1 MEFNR
6 RNHQKQQIERTERF
20 TQSEE
25 FRAAD
30 LVTLQDRRQLLET
43 AYRNFE
49 NEHLAL
55 IEDNVQPEDLPV
67 QEQLAEQVETSF
79 LNALGRLRARIHD
92 LTVEIRANDS
102 GANENNNDPPPHL
115 NGDLRLERISI
126 AQFTGDYAQWSEWKA
141 MYDSLVHNVPTLS
154 DTQKF
159 HYLKH
164 SVGGSAEQVLR
175 GWQILGQ
182 NYQAA
187 YDSLVRIY
195 ENKYRI
201 IIAHLEELTNMPKL
215 QIETHEGLRTLVDTT
230 NRVLRQL
237 ASPAIAAPTEHW
249 DYFVVHLLLVRC
261 PPRTLNAWETYHRQ
275 MQMPTLAE
283 LTDFLNQRA
292 MSLLTI
298 GPANGNSNGTQR
310 SKSDTNQNNNKP
322 KQSNQKSEKAPNQNG
337 GQQNS
342 LQCHHCKQPHPMYR
356 CLAFLQLSVSDRK
369 KRVRELNLC
378 DNCFMPGHKA
388 GTKQCRFST
397 CKRCNR
403 NQFHNSL
410 LCDKPGP
417 TVASAQLGTEQLE
430 SNGNAAGTS
439 SGGNR
444 QDFY

>member
-6 RNHQKQQIERTERF
+6 RNHQKRAIERIERF

-25 FRAAD
+25 FQAAD
-30 LVTLQDRRQLLET
+30 LVSLQDRRQLLET

-49 NEHLAL
+49 IEHLAL
-55 IEDNVQPEDLPV
+55 IEESVQPDDLPV
-67 QEQLAEQVETSF
+67 QEQLAEEVETTF
-79 LNALGRLRARIHD
+79 LNALGRLRAKIHD
-92 LTVEIRANDS
+92 LTVEIRVNDPV
-102 GANENNNDPPPHL
+102 ENNNDPPPRM

-126 AQFTGDYAQWSEWKA
+126 SPFTGDYAQWSEWKA

-164 SVGGSAEQVLR
+164 SVSGSAEQVLR
-175 GWQILGQ
+175 GWQILGP

-187 YDSLVRIY
+187 YDSLVNIY

-215 QIETHEGLRTLVDTT
+215 QIETHEGLRSLVDTT

-237 ASPAIAAPTEHW
+237 ASPAIGAPTEHW

-261 PPRTLNAWETYHRQ
+261 PPRTLNAWETFHRE
-275 MQMPTLAE
+275 MQMPSLAE
-283 LTDFLNQRA
+283 LTNFLNQRA

-298 GPANGNSNGTQR
+298 GPSSTNTNGAQR
-310 SKSDTNQNNNKP
+310 SKSDTNNNNKP
-322 KQSNQKSEKAPNQNG
+322 KQSNQKSEKAPTQNG
-337 GQQNS
+337 GQQKT
-342 LQCHHCKQPHPMYR
+342 LQCHHCGQPHPMYR

-378 DNCFMPGHKA
+378 DNCFMTGHKA
-388 GTKQCRFST
+388 GTKQCRFDT

-403 NQFHNSL
+403 NQYHNSL
-410 LCDKPGP
+410 LCDKMNP
-417 TVASAQLGTEQLE
+417 TVATTQLAIEQPGQ
-430 SNGNAAGTS
+430 NGNPAGTLG

-444 QDFY
+444 QDFH

>member
-6 RNHQKQQIERTERF
+6 RNHQKTAIERIERF

-25 FRAAD
+25 FQAAD
-30 LVTLQDRRQLLET
+30 LVALQDRRQLLEQ

-55 IEDNVQPEDLPV
+55 IEENVQPEDLDV
-67 QEQLAEQVETSF
+67 QEQLAAQVETTF
-79 LNALGRLRARIHD
+79 LTALGRLRTKIHD
-92 LTVEIRANDS
+92 LTVQLRANES
-102 GANENNNDPPPHL
+102 GQNDTNDQPPPQI

-126 AQFTGDYAQWSEWKA
+126 SQFTGDYAQWSEWKA
-141 MYDSLVHNVPTLS
+141 MYDSLVHNVTTLS

-175 GWQILGQ
+175 GWQILGP

-187 YDSLVRIY
+187 YESLVNIY

-215 QIETHEGLRTLVDTT
+215 QTETHEGLRTLVDTT

-261 PPRTLNAWETYHRQ
+261 PPRTLNAWETYHRT
-275 MQMPTLAE
+275 MQMPTLEE
-283 LTDFLNQRA
+283 LTTFLNQRA

-298 GPANGNSNGTQR
+298 NPSISNTNGAQK
-310 SKSDTNQNNNKP
+310 SKSDTNNNKS
-322 KQSNQKSEKAPNQNG
+322 KQSNQKSEKSATQNG
-337 GQQNS
+337 GQQKS
-342 LQCHHCKQPHPMYR
+342 LQCHHCKQPHAMYR
-356 CLAFLQLSVSDRK
+356 CLSFLQMSVSDRK

-388 GTKQCRFST
+388 GTSQCRFSV

-403 NQFHNSL
+403 NQYHNSL
-410 LCDKPGP
+410 LCDKPSP
-417 TVASAQLGTEQLE
+417 SVAVNQLAIESSD
-430 SNGNAAGTS
+430 SNGNAAGASS
-439 SGGNR
+439 SGSKQ